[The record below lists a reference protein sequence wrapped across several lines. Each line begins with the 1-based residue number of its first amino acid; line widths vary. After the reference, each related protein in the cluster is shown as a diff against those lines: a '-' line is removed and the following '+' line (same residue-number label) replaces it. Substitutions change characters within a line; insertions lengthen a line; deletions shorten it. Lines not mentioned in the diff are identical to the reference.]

1 MLEERQ
7 SMHDYFRQLLL
18 TVVGQAYGAAGYT
31 LEEAPLKWIA
41 GNFRFIKTL
50 DDGFFAYIDY
60 QVLVYSENEH
70 VDRLPSR
77 FRVQLTRTYAKH
89 IRPIQDVRYAS
100 RSLAQLVVEDF
111 GVNILPSADHWWE
124 FRDTDSLGKT
134 LAESGHLAVG
144 YGIPWLAG
152 VN

>member
-1 MLEERQ
+1 MLEERNPCTIIFAN
-7 SMHDYFRQLLL
+7 SCLLSSGKPMARQAIHSKKHPSNGL
-18 TVVGQAYGAAGYT
+18 
-31 LEEAPLKWIA
+31 A

-124 FRDTDSLGKT
+124 FRDTDSLGKP
-134 LAESGHLAVG
+134 LQNQDILQWAMVSLG
-144 YGIPWLAG
+144 WR

>member
-77 FRVQLTRTYAKH
+77 FVSNLRAHMPNIYAPFKMFVMH
-89 IRPIQDVRYAS
+89 HALW
-100 RSLAQLVVEDF
+100 RSWWSKILA
-111 GVNILPSADHWWE
+111 
-124 FRDTDSLGKT
+124 
-134 LAESGHLAVG
+134 
-144 YGIPWLAG
+144 
-152 VN
+152 